1 MALYLGVH
9 SILRKQTHC
18 WKSCSGISEEG
29 GGTYG
34 GGGGTNELPEKN
46 NKKKNKERKKKKK
59 QSGLQGLKDY
69 MSVLLSFLGIN
80 QM

>member
-1 MALYLGVH
+1 MALYSGVH

-46 NKKKNKERKKKKK
+46 NKKKNKERKKKKTVWLAGTE
-59 QSGLQGLKDY
+59 GLHVSITFIPGY
-69 MSVLLSFLGIN
+69 
-80 QM
+80 